1 MLSIAIIGKNEAQY
15 LASLFDSLGSITLT
29 KEIIYVDS
37 ASTDESVK
45 IAKKHANKVIVLKDS
60 PQLCAAAGR
69 YIASQQAKFDWILY
83 LDGDMILEED
93 FIAFL
98 NSKKFQT
105 YSDKIAGFVGYYE
118 YLYKDGSSDTN
129 RLLQAPETIVN
140 HFGGAVMLKKEIV
153 LKAGNWNPSV
163 VANEEIDLYMKIKN
177 LGAVVY
183 GLDRNF
189 VKHHAKKVSNLDM
202 LQTLFFPKNRY
213 FYGYGQVLVSQF
225 LHKTL
230 HNFILHKPYPF
241 LYLLFF
247 ILLPFSLWALVAL
260 VILFLFVS
268 FTKKWH
274 YNILYISDIIKG
286 FIGIFTYKSFEP
298 SIIKVYHS

>member
-1 MLSIAIIGKNEAQY
+1 MLSIAIIGKNEAEH
-15 LASLFDSLGSITLT
+15 LATLFDSLASIELT
-29 KEIIYVDS
+29 KEILYVDS
-37 ASTDESVK
+37 ASTDKSVE
-45 IAKKHANKVIVLKDS
+45 IAKKYANKVIVLEDS

-69 YIASQQAKFDWILY
+69 YIASQQAEFDWILY

-105 YSDKIAGFVGYYE
+105 YPDKIAGFVGYYE
-118 YLYKDGSSDTN
+118 YLYKDGTSQTN
-129 RLLQAPETIVN
+129 RLLQAPETITN
-140 HFGGAVMLKKEIV
+140 HFGGAVMLKKAIV
-153 LKAGNWNPSV
+153 LEAGNWNPSV

-177 LGAVVY
+177 LGADVY
-183 GLDRNF
+183 GLDRDF
-189 VKHHAKKVSNLDM
+189 VKHHAKKVSNLDILYM
-202 LQTLFFPKNRY
+202 LFYPKNRY

-225 LHKTL
+225 LHNTL
-230 HNFILHKPYPF
+230 YKFILHKPYPF
-241 LYLLFF
+241 LYLLLF
-247 ILLPFSLWALVAL
+247 IFLAFSLWALVAL

-274 YNILYISDIIKG
+274 YNILYISDIFKG

-298 SIIKVYHS
+298 SILKVYHK